1 MAESINVR
9 INKVSDLLTSREL
22 RALLVSVLQDLTALR
37 TSHNQ
42 LLSDYNAHVHGGV
55 TAGAANTSNVA
66 DSTAAAVTLNTLA

>member
-9 INKVSDLLTSREL
+9 INKVPDLLTSREL
-22 RALLVSVLQDLTALR
+22 RALLNSVLEDLTALK

-55 TAGAANTSNVA
+55 TVGAGNTSNVA

>member
-1 MAESINVR
+1 MTESVNVR
-9 INKVSDLLTSREL
+9 MAKVPDLLTSREI
-22 RALLVSVLQDLTALR
+22 RALFESILTDLEALK

-66 DSTAAAVTLNTLA
+66 DSTAAAVTLNTSA

>member
-1 MAESINVR
+1 MSESINVR
-9 INKVSDLLTSREL
+9 INQLPDVLTSREL
-22 RALLVSVLQDLTALR
+22 RALLVSVLEDLTALK

>member
-1 MAESINVR
+1 MSESINVR
-9 INKVSDLLTSREL
+9 INQLPDLLTSREL
-22 RALLVSVLQDLTALR
+22 RALLKSVLEDLTALK

-55 TAGAANTSNVA
+55 TAGAADTSNVA